1 MLRALLLASV
11 IALPAAPAL
20 AADEDAPGRLSLSA
34 TGEVNITPDMATVQ
48 SGVISEGRTASEALN
63 ANSQRMNG
71 VFAALTR
78 AGIDRRDIQTSNLQI
93 NPVWSNYSSGEDR
106 RITGYQANNTVTARV
121 DELDSLGATIDAL
134 VTAGANNIQ
143 GVTFGVEDD
152 SDARRQARLNAVAEL
167 RETANL
173 YAGAL
178 GIELGGLIE
187 FSESGGYRPQPV
199 ANFARMESMDAS
211 TPVSAGQLT
220 ISVTINGVYAIED

>member
-20 AADEDAPGRLSLSA
+20 ADDDAPGRLSLSA
-34 TGEVNITPDMATVQ
+34 TGEVHIVPDMATVQ

-63 ANSQRMNG
+63 VNSQRMNG

-93 NPVWSNYSSGEDR
+93 NPVWSNYSSNEDR
-106 RITGYQANNTVTARV
+106 RITGYQATNTVTARV

-152 SDARRQARLNAVAEL
+152 SEARRQARLNAVAEL

-199 ANFARMESMDAS
+199 ANFARMESMDAA
-211 TPVSAGQLT
+211 TPVAAGQLT
-220 ISVTINGVYAIED
+220 VSVTINGVYAIED